1 LFSGQTATIAG
12 VLVDY
17 GRAPEAIRDEVL
29 KKVTAALGL
38 IERFDPRRL
47 QQLANRGTRILVLT
61 PLGGHQY
68 DSAGDVI
75 ELEARM
81 VASATAFRLAI
92 SIVHEAAHA
101 RIASLSHRRRQNTW
115 RVERRCVEEEI
126 AFARRLT
133 KDQQWLDEWVPA
145 KRAQLQDPWW
155 GFRKSIGRFAQVVVE
170 HHCDAWYAKLL
181 RHLA

>member
-1 LFSGQTATIAG
+1 M
-12 VLVDY
+12 LVDY
-17 GRAPEAIRDEVL
+17 GRAPEPIRDDVL
-29 KKVTAALGL
+29 KKVTAALGI

-61 PLGGHQY
+61 PIGGHQY

-101 RIASLSHRRRQNTW
+101 RIASLARTTRQNTW

-126 AFARRLT
+126 AFAHRLT
-133 KDQQWLDEWVPA
+133 KDQQWLDEWEAA
-145 KRAQLQDPWW
+145 KRAQLQKPWW
-155 GFRKSIGRFAQVVVE
+155 GFRSRIGRVAQIVVE
-170 HHCDAWYAKLL
+170 HHGDAWYAKLL